1 MKKKIVIMSMLC
13 LALTATASGQS
24 NEIDSS
30 FVEPVTTSE
39 VMLQSLQ
46 PTYLSNVSEGSGW
59 DRNWFLEVKGGMS
72 AFLGSPVGCG
82 DLFDRLT
89 PALQVGIGKWFT
101 PAIGG
106 RVEFQGCQFK
116 NAEFATMK
124 YQFIHADFMYN
135 LTTFIRQNELGLS
148 RWDVIPFL
156 GVGMIHNSDWASG
169 SGSGKS
175 GTNHPFA
182 FAYGLEAR
190 YRISNRLHLLAELSG
205 LTTMKNFDAIGSSSR
220 FGDNMLTLSAGLS
233 VTIGKAGHKRV
244 VDAKPYM
251 SQNEW
256 LLDYANGLS
265 SRNRYLTKR
274 VHEDEQCMAEYRKI
288 LEIEGLLDIYKDR
301 LTDKGHRKTKSLFP
315 KNDYSGL
322 NSLRARLANR
332 GWDGNP
338 NTMPRAM
345 QKRNGEVD
353 TGELDEMD
361 NLLKSSADF
370 DNAYLTAMLEGQE
383 YIGAPIYFFFHLG
396 TDNLTEKN
404 QVMNIDEIARV
415 ANKHGLQVK
424 VIGAADS
431 ATGTESIN
439 ENLSRQRA
447 EYIHRLLLD
456 RGVDDSRINTIYAG
470 GINKYSPAEAN
481 RNTCEV
487 LSF

>member
-13 LALTATASGQS
+13 LALTASASGQS
-24 NEIDSS
+24 NEVDSS
-30 FVEPVTTSE
+30 YMEPVVTSD

-46 PTYLSNVSEGSGW
+46 PTYLRNVSEGSGW
-59 DRNWFLEVKGGMS
+59 DRNWFLEVKGGTS

-89 PALQVGIGKWFT
+89 PAVQVGIGKWFT
-101 PAIGG
+101 PAVGG
-106 RVEFQGCQFK
+106 RIEFQGCQFK

-135 LTTFIRQNELGLS
+135 LTAFIRQNELGLS

-156 GVGMIHNSDWASG
+156 GIGMAHNSDWSRG
-169 SGSGKS
+169 NGS

-190 YRISNRLHLLAELSG
+190 YRITNRLHLLAELSG
-205 LTTMKNFDAIGSSSR
+205 MTTMKNFDAIGSSSR

-233 VTIGKAGHKRV
+233 VTIGKVGHKRII
-244 VDAKPYM
+244 DAKPYM

-288 LEIEGLLDIYKDR
+288 LEIEGLLDLYKDR
-301 LTDKGHRKTKSLFP
+301 LTDKGHTKIKSLYP

-345 QKRNGEVD
+345 QKRNGMED
-353 TGELDEMD
+353 TDDIYSLDSLF
-361 NLLKSSADF
+361 NNSGVT
-370 DNAYLTAMLEGQE
+370 DNAYLSAMLNGQE

-396 TDNLTEKN
+396 TDVLTEKN
-404 QVMNIDEIARV
+404 QVMNLDEIARV

-439 ENLSRQRA
+439 DNLSRQRA
-447 EYIHRLLLD
+447 EYIRRLLLD
-456 RGVDDSRINTIYAG
+456 RGVDDSRVYTIYAG
-470 GINKYSPAEAN
+470 GIDKYSPAEAN
-481 RNTCEV
+481 RNTCVV

>member
-13 LALTATASGQS
+13 LALTAPVSGQS
-24 NEIDSS
+24 NEVDSS
-30 FVEPVTTSE
+30 YMEPVVTSD

-46 PTYLSNVSEGSGW
+46 PTYLRNVSEGSGW
-59 DRNWFLEVKGGMS
+59 VRNWFLEVKGGTS

-89 PALQVGIGKWFT
+89 PALQVGVGKWFT
-101 PAIGG
+101 PAVGG
-106 RVEFQGCQFK
+106 RIEFQGCQFK

-135 LTTFIRQNELGLS
+135 LTAFIRQNELGLS

-156 GVGMIHNSDWASG
+156 GIGMVHNSDWSSG
-169 SGSGKS
+169 NRS

-190 YRISNRLHLLAELSG
+190 YRITNRLHMLAELSG
-205 LTTMKNFDAIGSSSR
+205 MTTMKNFDAIGSSSR

-233 VTIGKAGHKRV
+233 VTIGKVGHKRII
-244 VDAKPYM
+244 DAKPYM

-288 LEIEGLLDIYKDR
+288 LEIEGLLDLYKDR
-301 LTDKGHRKTKSLFP
+301 LTDKGHTKIKSLYP

-345 QKRNGEVD
+345 QKRNGMED
-353 TGELDEMD
+353 TDDIYSLDSLF
-361 NLLKSSADF
+361 NNSGVT
-370 DNAYLTAMLEGQE
+370 DNAYLSAMLNGQE

-396 TDNLTEKN
+396 TDVLTEKN
-404 QVMNIDEIARV
+404 QVMNLDEIARV

-439 ENLSRQRA
+439 DNLSRQRA
-447 EYIHRLLLD
+447 EYIRRLLLD
-456 RGVDDSRINTIYAG
+456 RGVDDSRVYTIYAG
-470 GINKYSPAEAN
+470 GIDKYSPAEAN
-481 RNTCEV
+481 RNTCVV

>member
-13 LALTATASGQS
+13 LALTASASGQS
-24 NEIDSS
+24 NEVDSS
-30 FVEPVTTSE
+30 YMEPVVTSD

-46 PTYLSNVSEGSGW
+46 PTYLRNVSEGSGW
-59 DRNWFLEVKGGMS
+59 VRNWFLEVKGGTS

-89 PALQVGIGKWFT
+89 PALQVGVGKWFT
-101 PAIGG
+101 PAVGG
-106 RVEFQGCQFK
+106 RIEFQGCQFK
-116 NAEFATMK
+116 NAEFSTMK

-135 LTTFIRQNELGLS
+135 LTAFIRQNELGLS

-156 GVGMIHNSDWASG
+156 GIGMVHNSDWSSG
-169 SGSGKS
+169 NKS

-190 YRISNRLHLLAELSG
+190 YRITNRLHLLAELSG
-205 LTTMKNFDAIGSSSR
+205 MTTMKNFDAIGSSSR

-233 VTIGKAGHKRV
+233 VTIGKVGHKRII
-244 VDAKPYM
+244 DAKPYM

-288 LEIEGLLDIYKDR
+288 LEIEGLLDLYKDR
-301 LTDKGHRKTKSLFP
+301 LTDKGHTKIKSLYP

-345 QKRNGEVD
+345 QKRNGMED
-353 TGELDEMD
+353 TDDIYSLDSLF
-361 NLLKSSADF
+361 NNSGVT
-370 DNAYLTAMLEGQE
+370 DNAYLSAMLNGQE

-396 TDNLTEKN
+396 TDVLTEKN
-404 QVMNIDEIARV
+404 QVMNLDEIARV

-439 ENLSRQRA
+439 DNLSRQRA
-447 EYIHRLLLD
+447 EYIRRLLLD
-456 RGVDDSRINTIYAG
+456 RGVDDSRVYTIYAG
-470 GINKYSPAEAN
+470 GIDKYSPAEAN
-481 RNTCEV
+481 RNTCVV

>member
-13 LALTATASGQS
+13 LALTAPVSGQS
-24 NEIDSS
+24 NEVDSS
-30 FVEPVTTSE
+30 YMEPVVTSD

-46 PTYLSNVSEGSGW
+46 PTYLRNVSEGSGW
-59 DRNWFLEVKGGMS
+59 VRNWFLEVKGGTS

-89 PALQVGIGKWFT
+89 PALQVGVGKWFT
-101 PAIGG
+101 PAVGG
-106 RVEFQGCQFK
+106 RIEFQGCQFK
-116 NAEFATMK
+116 NAEFSTMK

-135 LTTFIRQNELGLS
+135 LTAFIRQNELGLS

-156 GVGMIHNSDWASG
+156 GIGMVHNSDWSSG
-169 SGSGKS
+169 NRS

-190 YRISNRLHLLAELSG
+190 YRITNRLHMLAELSG
-205 LTTMKNFDAIGSSSR
+205 MTTMKNFDAIGSSSR

-233 VTIGKAGHKRV
+233 VTIGKVGHKRII
-244 VDAKPYM
+244 DAKPYM

-288 LEIEGLLDIYKDR
+288 LEIEGLLDLYKDR
-301 LTDKGHRKTKSLFP
+301 LTDKGHTKIKSLYP

-345 QKRNGEVD
+345 QKRNGMED
-353 TGELDEMD
+353 TDDIYSLDSLF
-361 NLLKSSADF
+361 NNSGVT
-370 DNAYLTAMLEGQE
+370 DNAYLSAMLNGQE

-396 TDNLTEKN
+396 TDVLTEKN
-404 QVMNIDEIARV
+404 QVMNLDEIARV

-439 ENLSRQRA
+439 DNLSRQRA
-447 EYIHRLLLD
+447 EYIRRLLLD
-456 RGVDDSRINTIYAG
+456 RGVDDSRVYTIYAG
-470 GINKYSPAEAN
+470 GIDKYSPAEAN
-481 RNTCEV
+481 RNTCVV

>member
-1 MKKKIVIMSMLC
+1 MKKKIVIMSILC

-24 NEIDSS
+24 NEVDSS
-30 FVEPVTTSE
+30 YMEPVITSD

-46 PTYLSNVSEGSGW
+46 PTYLRNVTEGSGW
-59 DRNWFLEVKGGMS
+59 DRNWFLEVKGGTS

-101 PAIGG
+101 PAVGG

-135 LTTFIRQNELGLS
+135 LTAFIRQNELGLS

-156 GVGMIHNSDWASG
+156 GVGMVHNSDWSSG
-169 SGSGKS
+169 NVS

-190 YRISNRLHLLAELSG
+190 YRLSNRLHLLAELSG
-205 LTTMKNFDAIGSSSR
+205 MTTMKNFDAIGSSSR

-233 VTIGKAGHKRV
+233 VTIGKVGHKRII
-244 VDAKPYM
+244 DAKPYM

-288 LEIEGLLDIYKDR
+288 LEIEGLLDLYKDR
-301 LTDKGHRKTKSLFP
+301 LTDKGHTKIKSLYP

-345 QKRNGEVD
+345 QKRNGVED
-353 TGELDEMD
+353 TEDIYSLDSLF
-361 NLLKSSADF
+361 NNSGVT
-370 DNAYLTAMLEGQE
+370 DNAYLSAMLNGQE

-396 TDNLTEKN
+396 TDVLTEKN
-404 QVMNIDEIARV
+404 QVMNLDEIARV

-439 ENLSRQRA
+439 DNLSRQRA
-447 EYIHRLLLD
+447 EYIRRLLLD
-456 RGVDDSRINTIYAG
+456 RGVDDSRVYTIYAG
-470 GINKYSPAEAN
+470 GIDKYSPAEAN
-481 RNTCEV
+481 RNTCVV

>member
-13 LALTATASGQS
+13 LALTASASGQS
-24 NEIDSS
+24 NEVDSS
-30 FVEPVTTSE
+30 YMEPVVTSD

-46 PTYLSNVSEGSGW
+46 PTYLRNVSEGSGW
-59 DRNWFLEVKGGMS
+59 DRNWFLEVKGGTS

-89 PALQVGIGKWFT
+89 PALQVGVGKWFT
-101 PAIGG
+101 PAVGG
-106 RVEFQGCQFK
+106 RIEFQGCQFK

-135 LTTFIRQNELGLS
+135 LTAFISQNELGLS

-156 GVGMIHNSDWASG
+156 GIGMVHNSDWSSG
-169 SGSGKS
+169 NRS

-190 YRISNRLHLLAELSG
+190 YRITNRLHLLAELSG
-205 LTTMKNFDAIGSSSR
+205 MTTMKNFDAIGSSSR

-233 VTIGKAGHKRV
+233 VTIGKVGHKRII
-244 VDAKPYM
+244 DAKPYM

-288 LEIEGLLDIYKDR
+288 LEIEGLLDLYKDR
-301 LTDKGHRKTKSLFP
+301 LTDKGHTKIKSLYP

-345 QKRNGEVD
+345 QKRNGVED
-353 TGELDEMD
+353 TEDIYSLDSLF
-361 NLLKSSADF
+361 NNSGF
-370 DNAYLTAMLEGQE
+370 TDNAYLSAMLNGQE

-396 TDNLTEKN
+396 TDVLTEKN
-404 QVMNIDEIARV
+404 QVMNLDEIARV

-439 ENLSRQRA
+439 DNLSLQRA
-447 EYIHRLLLD
+447 EYIRRLLLD
-456 RGVDDSRINTIYAG
+456 RGVDDNRVYTIYAG
-470 GINKYSPAEAN
+470 GIDKYSPAEAN
-481 RNTCEV
+481 RNTCVV

>member
-13 LALTATASGQS
+13 LALTASASGQS
-24 NEIDSS
+24 NEVDSS
-30 FVEPVTTSE
+30 YMEPVITSD

-46 PTYLSNVSEGSGW
+46 PTYLRNVSEGSGW
-59 DRNWFLEVKGGMS
+59 DRNWFLEVKGGTS

-89 PALQVGIGKWFT
+89 PAVQVGIGKWFT
-101 PAIGG
+101 PAVGG
-106 RVEFQGCQFK
+106 RIEFQGCQFK

-135 LTTFIRQNELGLS
+135 LTAFISQNELGLS

-156 GVGMIHNSDWASG
+156 GIGMVHNSDWSSG
-169 SGSGKS
+169 NGS
-175 GTNHPFA
+175 GTNNPFA

-190 YRISNRLHLLAELSG
+190 YRITNRLHLLAELSG
-205 LTTMKNFDAIGSSSR
+205 MTTMKNFDAIGSSSR

-233 VTIGKAGHKRV
+233 VTIGKVGHKRII
-244 VDAKPYM
+244 DAKPYM

-274 VHEDEQCMAEYRKI
+274 VHEDELCMAEYRKI
-288 LEIEGLLDIYKDR
+288 LEIEGLLDLYKDR
-301 LTDKGHRKTKSLFP
+301 LTDKGHTKIKSLYP

-345 QKRNGEVD
+345 QKRNGVED
-353 TGELDEMD
+353 TEDIYSLDSLF
-361 NLLKSSADF
+361 NNSGVT
-370 DNAYLTAMLEGQE
+370 DNAYLSAMLNGQE

-396 TDNLTEKN
+396 TDVLTEKN
-404 QVMNIDEIARV
+404 QVMNLDEIARV

-439 ENLSRQRA
+439 DNLSRQRA
-447 EYIHRLLLD
+447 EYIRRLLLD
-456 RGVDDSRINTIYAG
+456 RGVDDSRVYTIYAG
-470 GINKYSPAEAN
+470 GIDKYSPAEAN
-481 RNTCEV
+481 RNTCVV

>member
-1 MKKKIVIMSMLC
+1 MSMLC
-13 LALTATASGQS
+13 LALTASASGQS
-24 NEIDSS
+24 NEVDSS
-30 FVEPVTTSE
+30 YMEPVVTSD

-46 PTYLSNVSEGSGW
+46 PTYLRNVSEGSGW
-59 DRNWFLEVKGGMS
+59 DRDWFLEVKGGTS

-89 PALQVGIGKWFT
+89 PALQVGVGKWFT
-101 PAIGG
+101 PAVGG
-106 RVEFQGCQFK
+106 RIEFQGCQFK

-135 LTTFIRQNELGLS
+135 LTAFIRQNELGLS

-156 GVGMIHNSDWASG
+156 GIGMVHNSDWSSG
-169 SGSGKS
+169 NRS

-190 YRISNRLHLLAELSG
+190 YRITNRLHLLAELSG
-205 LTTMKNFDAIGSSSR
+205 MTTMKNFDAIGSSSR

-233 VTIGKAGHKRV
+233 VTIGKVGHKRII
-244 VDAKPYM
+244 DAKPYM

-274 VHEDEQCMAEYRKI
+274 VHEDELCMAEYRKI
-288 LEIEGLLDIYKDR
+288 LEIEGLLDLYKDR
-301 LTDKGHRKTKSLFP
+301 LTDKGHTKIKSLYP

-345 QKRNGEVD
+345 QKRNGMED
-353 TGELDEMD
+353 TEDIYSLDSLF
-361 NLLKSSADF
+361 NNSGVT
-370 DNAYLTAMLEGQE
+370 DNAYLSAMLNGQE

-396 TDNLTEKN
+396 TDVLTEKN
-404 QVMNIDEIARV
+404 QVMNLDEIARV

-439 ENLSRQRA
+439 DNLSRQRA
-447 EYIHRLLLD
+447 EYIRRLLLD
-456 RGVDDSRINTIYAG
+456 RGVDDSQVYTIYAG
-470 GINKYSPAEAN
+470 GIDKYSPAEAN
-481 RNTCEV
+481 RNTCVV

>member
-13 LALTATASGQS
+13 LALTASASGQS
-24 NEIDSS
+24 NEVDSS
-30 FVEPVTTSE
+30 YMEPVITSD

-46 PTYLSNVSEGSGW
+46 PTYLRNVSEGSGW
-59 DRNWFLEVKGGMS
+59 DRNWFLEVKGGTS

-89 PALQVGIGKWFT
+89 PALQVGVGKWFT
-101 PAIGG
+101 PAVGG
-106 RVEFQGCQFK
+106 RIEFQGCQFK

-135 LTTFIRQNELGLS
+135 LTAFIRQNELGLS

-156 GVGMIHNSDWASG
+156 GIGMVHNSDWSSG
-169 SGSGKS
+169 NRS

-190 YRISNRLHLLAELSG
+190 YRITNRLHLLAELSG
-205 LTTMKNFDAIGSSSR
+205 MTTMKNFDAIGSSSR

-233 VTIGKAGHKRV
+233 VTIGKVGHKRII
-244 VDAKPYM
+244 DAKPYM

-265 SRNRYLTKR
+265 SRNKYLTKL
-274 VHEDEQCMAEYRKI
+274 VHEDELCMAEYRKI
-288 LEIEGLLDIYKDR
+288 LEIEGLLDLYKDR
-301 LTDKGHRKTKSLFP
+301 LTDKGHTKIKSLYP

-345 QKRNGEVD
+345 QKRNGMED
-353 TGELDEMD
+353 TEDIYSLDSLF
-361 NLLKSSADF
+361 NNSGVT
-370 DNAYLTAMLEGQE
+370 DNAYLSAMLNGQE

-396 TDNLTEKN
+396 TDVLTEKN
-404 QVMNIDEIARV
+404 QVMNLDEIARV

-439 ENLSRQRA
+439 DNLSRQRA
-447 EYIHRLLLD
+447 EYIRRLLLD
-456 RGVDDSRINTIYAG
+456 RGVDDSRVYTIYAG
-470 GINKYSPAEAN
+470 GIDKYSPAEAN
-481 RNTCEV
+481 RNTCVV

>member
-13 LALTATASGQS
+13 LALTAPASGQS
-24 NEIDSS
+24 NEVDSS
-30 FVEPVTTSE
+30 YMEPVVTSD

-46 PTYLSNVSEGSGW
+46 PTYLRNVSEGSGW
-59 DRNWFLEVKGGMS
+59 DRNWFLEVKGGTS

-89 PALQVGIGKWFT
+89 PALQVGVGKWFT
-101 PAIGG
+101 PAVGG
-106 RVEFQGCQFK
+106 RIEFQGCQFK
-116 NAEFATMK
+116 NAEFSTMK

-135 LTTFIRQNELGLS
+135 LTAFIRQNELGLS

-156 GVGMIHNSDWASG
+156 GIGMVHNSDWSSG
-169 SGSGKS
+169 NRS

-190 YRISNRLHLLAELSG
+190 YRITNRLHMLAELSG
-205 LTTMKNFDAIGSSSR
+205 MTTMKNFDAIGSSSR

-233 VTIGKAGHKRV
+233 VTIGKVGHKRII
-244 VDAKPYM
+244 DAKPYM

-288 LEIEGLLDIYKDR
+288 LEIEGLLDLYKDR
-301 LTDKGHRKTKSLFP
+301 LTDKGHTKIKSLYP

-345 QKRNGEVD
+345 QKRNGMED
-353 TGELDEMD
+353 TDDIYSLDSLF
-361 NLLKSSADF
+361 NNSGVT
-370 DNAYLTAMLEGQE
+370 DNAYLSAMLNGQE

-396 TDNLTEKN
+396 TDVLTEKN
-404 QVMNIDEIARV
+404 QVINLDEIARV

-439 ENLSRQRA
+439 DNLSRQRA
-447 EYIHRLLLD
+447 EYIRHLLLD
-456 RGVDDSRINTIYAG
+456 RGVDDSRVYTIYAG
-470 GINKYSPAEAN
+470 GIDKYSPAEAN
-481 RNTCEV
+481 RNTCVV

>member
-1 MKKKIVIMSMLC
+1 MSMLC
-13 LALTATASGQS
+13 LALTASASGQS
-24 NEIDSS
+24 NEVDSS
-30 FVEPVTTSE
+30 YMEPVVTSD

-46 PTYLSNVSEGSGW
+46 PTYLRNVSEGSGW
-59 DRNWFLEVKGGMS
+59 DRNWFLEVKGGTS

-89 PALQVGIGKWFT
+89 PALQVGVGKWFT
-101 PAIGG
+101 PAVGG
-106 RVEFQGCQFK
+106 RIEFQGCQFK

-135 LTTFIRQNELGLS
+135 LTAFIRQNELGLS

-156 GVGMIHNSDWASG
+156 GIGMVHNSDWSSG
-169 SGSGKS
+169 NRS

-190 YRISNRLHLLAELSG
+190 YRITNRLHLLAELSG
-205 LTTMKNFDAIGSSSR
+205 MTTMKNFDAIGSSSR

-233 VTIGKAGHKRV
+233 VTIGKVGHKRII
-244 VDAKPYM
+244 DAKPYM

-274 VHEDEQCMAEYRKI
+274 VHEDELCMAEYRKI
-288 LEIEGLLDIYKDR
+288 LEIEGLLDLYKDR
-301 LTDKGHRKTKSLFP
+301 LTDKGHTKIKSLYP

-345 QKRNGEVD
+345 QKRNGVED
-353 TGELDEMD
+353 TEDIYSLDSLF
-361 NLLKSSADF
+361 NNSGVT
-370 DNAYLTAMLEGQE
+370 DNAYLSAMLNGQE

-396 TDNLTEKN
+396 TDVLTEKN
-404 QVMNIDEIARV
+404 QVMNLDEIARV

-439 ENLSRQRA
+439 DNLSRQRA
-447 EYIHRLLLD
+447 EYIRRLLLD
-456 RGVDDSRINTIYAG
+456 RGVDDSRIYTIYAG
-470 GINKYSPAEAN
+470 GIDKYSPAEAN
-481 RNTCEV
+481 RNTCVV

>member
-1 MKKKIVIMSMLC
+1 MKKMIVIMSMLC
-13 LALTATASGQS
+13 LALTASASGQS
-24 NEIDSS
+24 NEVDSS
-30 FVEPVTTSE
+30 YMEPVITSD

-46 PTYLSNVSEGSGW
+46 PTYLRNVSEGSGW
-59 DRNWFLEVKGGMS
+59 DRNWFLEVKGGTS

-89 PALQVGIGKWFT
+89 PAVQVGIGKWFT
-101 PAIGG
+101 PAVGG
-106 RVEFQGCQFK
+106 RIEFQGCQFK

-135 LTTFIRQNELGLS
+135 LTAFISQNELGLS

-156 GVGMIHNSDWASG
+156 GIGMAHNSDWSRG
-169 SGSGKS
+169 NGS

-190 YRISNRLHLLAELSG
+190 YRITNRLHLLAELSG
-205 LTTMKNFDAIGSSSR
+205 MTTMKNFDAIGSSSR

-233 VTIGKAGHKRV
+233 VTIGKVGHKRII
-244 VDAKPYM
+244 DAKPYM

-288 LEIEGLLDIYKDR
+288 LEIEGLLDLYKDR
-301 LTDKGHRKTKSLFP
+301 LTDKGHTKIKSLYP

-345 QKRNGEVD
+345 QKRNGMED
-353 TGELDEMD
+353 TDDIYSLDSLF
-361 NLLKSSADF
+361 NNSGVT
-370 DNAYLTAMLEGQE
+370 DNAYLSAMLNGQE

-396 TDNLTEKN
+396 TDVLTEKN
-404 QVMNIDEIARV
+404 QVMNLDEIARV

-439 ENLSRQRA
+439 DNLSRQRA
-447 EYIHRLLLD
+447 EYIRRLLLD
-456 RGVDDSRINTIYAG
+456 RGVDDSRVYTIYAG
-470 GINKYSPAEAN
+470 GIDKYSPAEAN
-481 RNTCEV
+481 RNTCVV

>member
-13 LALTATASGQS
+13 LALTAPVSGQS
-24 NEIDSS
+24 NEVDSS
-30 FVEPVTTSE
+30 YMEPVVTSD

-46 PTYLSNVSEGSGW
+46 PTYLRNVSEGSGW
-59 DRNWFLEVKGGMS
+59 VRNWFLEVKGGTS

-89 PALQVGIGKWFT
+89 PALQVGVGKWFT
-101 PAIGG
+101 PAVGG
-106 RVEFQGCQFK
+106 RIEFQGCQFK
-116 NAEFATMK
+116 NAEFSTMK

-135 LTTFIRQNELGLS
+135 LTAFIRQNELGLS

-156 GVGMIHNSDWASG
+156 GIGMVHNSDWSSG
-169 SGSGKS
+169 NRS

-190 YRISNRLHLLAELSG
+190 YRITNRLHMLAELSG
-205 LTTMKNFDAIGSSSR
+205 MTTMKNFDAIGSSSR

-233 VTIGKAGHKRV
+233 VTIGKVGHKRII
-244 VDAKPYM
+244 DAKPYM

-288 LEIEGLLDIYKDR
+288 LEIEGLLDLYKDR
-301 LTDKGHRKTKSLFP
+301 LTDKGHTKIKSLYP

-345 QKRNGEVD
+345 QKRNGMED
-353 TGELDEMD
+353 TEDIYSLDSLF
-361 NLLKSSADF
+361 NNSGVT
-370 DNAYLTAMLEGQE
+370 DNAYLSAMLNGQE

-396 TDNLTEKN
+396 TDVLTEKN
-404 QVMNIDEIARV
+404 QVMNLDEIARV

-439 ENLSRQRA
+439 DNLSRQRA
-447 EYIHRLLLD
+447 EYIRRLLLD
-456 RGVDDSRINTIYAG
+456 RGVDDSRVYTIYAG
-470 GINKYSPAEAN
+470 GIDKYSPAEAN
-481 RNTCEV
+481 RNTCVV

>member
-1 MKKKIVIMSMLC
+1 MSMLC
-13 LALTATASGQS
+13 LALTAPVSGQS
-24 NEIDSS
+24 NEVDSS
-30 FVEPVTTSE
+30 YMEPVVTSD

-46 PTYLSNVSEGSGW
+46 PTYLRNVSEGSGW
-59 DRNWFLEVKGGMS
+59 DRNWFLEVKGGTS

-89 PALQVGIGKWFT
+89 PALQVGVGKWFT
-101 PAIGG
+101 PAVGG
-106 RVEFQGCQFK
+106 RIEFQGCQFK
-116 NAEFATMK
+116 NAEFSTMK

-135 LTTFIRQNELGLS
+135 LTAFIRQNELGLS

-156 GVGMIHNSDWASG
+156 GIGMVHNSDWSSG
-169 SGSGKS
+169 NRS

-190 YRISNRLHLLAELSG
+190 YRITNRLHMLAELSG
-205 LTTMKNFDAIGSSSR
+205 MTTMKNFDAIGSSSR

-233 VTIGKAGHKRV
+233 VTIGKVGHKRII
-244 VDAKPYM
+244 DAKPYM

-265 SRNRYLTKR
+265 SRNRDLTKR

-288 LEIEGLLDIYKDR
+288 LEIEGLLDLYKDR
-301 LTDKGHRKTKSLFP
+301 LTDKGHTKIKSLYP

-345 QKRNGEVD
+345 QKRNGMED
-353 TGELDEMD
+353 TDDIYSLDSLF
-361 NLLKSSADF
+361 NNSGVT
-370 DNAYLTAMLEGQE
+370 DNAYLSAMLNGQE

-396 TDNLTEKN
+396 TDVLTEKN
-404 QVMNIDEIARV
+404 QVMNLDEIARV

-439 ENLSRQRA
+439 DNLSRQRA
-447 EYIHRLLLD
+447 EYIRRLLLD
-456 RGVDDSRINTIYAG
+456 RGVDDSRVYTIYAG
-470 GINKYSPAEAN
+470 GIDKYSPAEAN
-481 RNTCEV
+481 RNTCVV

>member
-1 MKKKIVIMSMLC
+1 MSMLC
-13 LALTATASGQS
+13 LALTAPVSGQS
-24 NEIDSS
+24 NEVDSS
-30 FVEPVTTSE
+30 YMEPVVTSD

-46 PTYLSNVSEGSGW
+46 PTYLRNVSEGSGW
-59 DRNWFLEVKGGMS
+59 DRNWFLEVKGGTS

-89 PALQVGIGKWFT
+89 PALQVGVGKWFT
-101 PAIGG
+101 PAVGG
-106 RVEFQGCQFK
+106 RIEFQGCQFK

-135 LTTFIRQNELGLS
+135 LTAFIRQNELGLS

-156 GVGMIHNSDWASG
+156 GIGMVHNSDWSSG
-169 SGSGKS
+169 NRS

-190 YRISNRLHLLAELSG
+190 YRITNRLHMLAELSG
-205 LTTMKNFDAIGSSSR
+205 MTTMKNFDAIGSSSR

-233 VTIGKAGHKRV
+233 VTIGKVGHKRII
-244 VDAKPYM
+244 DAKPYM

-288 LEIEGLLDIYKDR
+288 LEIEGLLDLYKDR
-301 LTDKGHRKTKSLFP
+301 LTDKGHTKIKSLYP

-345 QKRNGEVD
+345 QKRNGMED
-353 TGELDEMD
+353 TDDIYSLDSLF
-361 NLLKSSADF
+361 NNSGVT
-370 DNAYLTAMLEGQE
+370 DNAYLSAMLNGQE

-396 TDNLTEKN
+396 TDVLTEKN
-404 QVMNIDEIARV
+404 QVMNLDEIARV

-439 ENLSRQRA
+439 DNLSRQRA
-447 EYIHRLLLD
+447 EYIRRLLLD
-456 RGVDDSRINTIYAG
+456 RGVDDSRVYTIYAG
-470 GINKYSPAEAN
+470 GIDKYSPAEAN
-481 RNTCEV
+481 RNTCVV

>member
-13 LALTATASGQS
+13 LALTAPVSGQS
-24 NEIDSS
+24 NEVDSS
-30 FVEPVTTSE
+30 YMEPVVTSD

-46 PTYLSNVSEGSGW
+46 PTYLRNVSEGSGW
-59 DRNWFLEVKGGMS
+59 DRNWFLEVKGGTS

-89 PALQVGIGKWFT
+89 PALQVGVGKWFT
-101 PAIGG
+101 PAVGG
-106 RVEFQGCQFK
+106 RIEFQGCQFK

-135 LTTFIRQNELGLS
+135 LTAFIRQNELGLS

-156 GVGMIHNSDWASG
+156 GIGMVHNSDWSSG
-169 SGSGKS
+169 NRS

-190 YRISNRLHLLAELSG
+190 YRITNRLHLLAELSG
-205 LTTMKNFDAIGSSSR
+205 MTTMKNFDAIGSSSR

-233 VTIGKAGHKRV
+233 VTIGKVGHKRII
-244 VDAKPYM
+244 DAKPYM

-288 LEIEGLLDIYKDR
+288 LEIEGLLDLYKDR
-301 LTDKGHRKTKSLFP
+301 LTDKGHTKIKSLYP

-345 QKRNGEVD
+345 QKRNGMED
-353 TGELDEMD
+353 TDDIYSLDSLF
-361 NLLKSSADF
+361 NNSGVT
-370 DNAYLTAMLEGQE
+370 DNAYLSAMLNGQE

-396 TDNLTEKN
+396 TDVLTEKN
-404 QVMNIDEIARV
+404 QVMNLDEIARV

-439 ENLSRQRA
+439 DNLSRQRA
-447 EYIHRLLLD
+447 EYIRRLLLD
-456 RGVDDSRINTIYAG
+456 RGVDDSRIYTIYAG
-470 GINKYSPAEAN
+470 GIDKYSPAEAN
-481 RNTCEV
+481 RNTCVV

>member
-13 LALTATASGQS
+13 LALTASASGQS
-24 NEIDSS
+24 NEVDSS
-30 FVEPVTTSE
+30 YMEPVITSD

-46 PTYLSNVSEGSGW
+46 PTYLRNVSEGSGW
-59 DRNWFLEVKGGMS
+59 DRNWFLEVKGGTS

-101 PAIGG
+101 PAVGG
-106 RVEFQGCQFK
+106 RIEFQGCQFK

-135 LTTFIRQNELGLS
+135 LTAFIRQNELGLS

-156 GVGMIHNSDWASG
+156 GIGMVHNSDWSSG
-169 SGSGKS
+169 NRS

-190 YRISNRLHLLAELSG
+190 YRITNRLHLLAELSG
-205 LTTMKNFDAIGSSSR
+205 MTTMKNFDAIGSSSR

-233 VTIGKAGHKRV
+233 VTIGKVGHKRII
-244 VDAKPYM
+244 DAKPYM

-288 LEIEGLLDIYKDR
+288 LEIEGLLDLYKDR
-301 LTDKGHRKTKSLFP
+301 LTDKGHTKIKSLYP

-345 QKRNGEVD
+345 QKRNGMED
-353 TGELDEMD
+353 TDDIYSLDSLF
-361 NLLKSSADF
+361 NNSGVT
-370 DNAYLTAMLEGQE
+370 DNAYLSAMLNGQE

-396 TDNLTEKN
+396 TDVLTEKN
-404 QVMNIDEIARV
+404 QVMNLDEIARV

-439 ENLSRQRA
+439 DNLSRQRA
-447 EYIHRLLLD
+447 EYIRRLLLD
-456 RGVDDSRINTIYAG
+456 RGVDDSRVYTIYAG
-470 GINKYSPAEAN
+470 GIDKYSPAEAN
-481 RNTCEV
+481 RNTCVV

>member
-13 LALTATASGQS
+13 LALTAPVSGQS
-24 NEIDSS
+24 NEVDSS
-30 FVEPVTTSE
+30 YMEPVVTSD

-46 PTYLSNVSEGSGW
+46 PTYLRNVSEGSGW
-59 DRNWFLEVKGGMS
+59 DRNWFLEVKGGTS

-89 PALQVGIGKWFT
+89 PALQVGVGKWFT
-101 PAIGG
+101 PAVGG
-106 RVEFQGCQFK
+106 RIEFQGCQFK

-135 LTTFIRQNELGLS
+135 LTAFIRQNELGLS

-156 GVGMIHNSDWASG
+156 GIGMVHNSDWSSG
-169 SGSGKS
+169 NRS

-190 YRISNRLHLLAELSG
+190 YRITNRLHLLAELSG
-205 LTTMKNFDAIGSSSR
+205 MTTMKNFDAIGSSSR

-233 VTIGKAGHKRV
+233 VTIGKVGHKRII
-244 VDAKPYM
+244 DAKPYM

-288 LEIEGLLDIYKDR
+288 LEIEGLLDLYKDR
-301 LTDKGHRKTKSLFP
+301 LTDKGHTKIKSLYP

-332 GWDGNP
+332 GWDGNS

-345 QKRNGEVD
+345 QKRNGMED
-353 TGELDEMD
+353 TDDIYSLDSLF
-361 NLLKSSADF
+361 NNSGVT
-370 DNAYLTAMLEGQE
+370 DNAYLSAMLNGQE

-396 TDNLTEKN
+396 TDVLTEKN
-404 QVMNIDEIARV
+404 QVMNLDEIARV

-439 ENLSRQRA
+439 DNLSRQRA
-447 EYIHRLLLD
+447 EYIRRLLLD
-456 RGVDDSRINTIYAG
+456 RGVDDSRVYTIYAG
-470 GINKYSPAEAN
+470 GIDKYSPAEAN
-481 RNTCEV
+481 RNTCVV

>member
-13 LALTATASGQS
+13 LVLTAPASGQS
-24 NEIDSS
+24 NEVDSS
-30 FVEPVTTSE
+30 YMEPVVTSD

-46 PTYLSNVSEGSGW
+46 PTYLRNVSEGSGW
-59 DRNWFLEVKGGMS
+59 DRNWFLEVKGGTS

-89 PALQVGIGKWFT
+89 PALQVGVGKWFT
-101 PAIGG
+101 PAVGG
-106 RVEFQGCQFK
+106 RIEFQGCQFK

-135 LTTFIRQNELGLS
+135 LTAFIRQNELGLS

-156 GVGMIHNSDWASG
+156 GIGMVHNSDWSSG
-169 SGSGKS
+169 NRS

-190 YRISNRLHLLAELSG
+190 YRITNRLHLLAELSG
-205 LTTMKNFDAIGSSSR
+205 MTTMKNFDAIGSSSR

-233 VTIGKAGHKRV
+233 VTIGKVGHKRII
-244 VDAKPYM
+244 DAKPYM

-274 VHEDEQCMAEYRKI
+274 VHEDELCMAEYRKI
-288 LEIEGLLDIYKDR
+288 LEIEGLLDLYKDR
-301 LTDKGHRKTKSLFP
+301 LTDKGHTKIKSLYP

-345 QKRNGEVD
+345 QKRNGMED
-353 TGELDEMD
+353 TEDIYSLDSLF
-361 NLLKSSADF
+361 NNSGVT
-370 DNAYLTAMLEGQE
+370 DNAYLSAMLNGQE

-396 TDNLTEKN
+396 TDVLTEKN
-404 QVMNIDEIARV
+404 QVMNLDEIARV

-439 ENLSRQRA
+439 DNLSRQRA
-447 EYIHRLLLD
+447 EYIRRLLLD
-456 RGVDDSRINTIYAG
+456 RGVDDSQVYTIYAG
-470 GINKYSPAEAN
+470 GIDKYSPAEAN
-481 RNTCEV
+481 RNTCVV

>member
-13 LALTATASGQS
+13 LALTAPASGQS
-24 NEIDSS
+24 NEVDSS
-30 FVEPVTTSE
+30 YMEPVVTSD

-46 PTYLSNVSEGSGW
+46 PTYLRNVSEGSGW
-59 DRNWFLEVKGGMS
+59 DRNWFLEVKGGTS

-89 PALQVGIGKWFT
+89 PALQVGVGKWFT
-101 PAIGG
+101 PAVGG
-106 RVEFQGCQFK
+106 RIEFQGCQFK

-135 LTTFIRQNELGLS
+135 LTAFISQNELGLS

-156 GVGMIHNSDWASG
+156 GIGMVHNSDWSSG
-169 SGSGKS
+169 NKS

-190 YRISNRLHLLAELSG
+190 YRITNRLHLLAELSG
-205 LTTMKNFDAIGSSSR
+205 MTTMKNFDAIGSSSR

-233 VTIGKAGHKRV
+233 VTIGKVGHKRII
-244 VDAKPYM
+244 DAKPYM

-274 VHEDEQCMAEYRKI
+274 VHEDELCMAEYRKI
-288 LEIEGLLDIYKDR
+288 LEIEGLLDLYKDR
-301 LTDKGHRKTKSLFP
+301 LTDKGHTKIKSLYP

-345 QKRNGEVD
+345 QKRNGMED
-353 TGELDEMD
+353 TEDIYSLDSLF
-361 NLLKSSADF
+361 NNSGVT
-370 DNAYLTAMLEGQE
+370 DNAYLSAMLNGQE

-396 TDNLTEKN
+396 TDVLTEKN
-404 QVMNIDEIARV
+404 QVMNLDEIARV

-439 ENLSRQRA
+439 DNLSRQRA
-447 EYIHRLLLD
+447 EYIRRLLLD
-456 RGVDDSRINTIYAG
+456 RGVDDSRVYTIYAG
-470 GINKYSPAEAN
+470 GIDKYSPAEAN
-481 RNTCEV
+481 RNTCVV

>member
-13 LALTATASGQS
+13 LALTASASGQS
-24 NEIDSS
+24 NEVDSS
-30 FVEPVTTSE
+30 YMEPVVTSD

-46 PTYLSNVSEGSGW
+46 PTYLRNVSEGSGW
-59 DRNWFLEVKGGMS
+59 VRNWFLEVKGGTS

-89 PALQVGIGKWFT
+89 PALQVGVGKWFT
-101 PAIGG
+101 PAVGG
-106 RVEFQGCQFK
+106 RIEFQGCQFK
-116 NAEFATMK
+116 NAEFSTMK

-135 LTTFIRQNELGLS
+135 LTAFIRQNELGLS

-156 GVGMIHNSDWASG
+156 GIGMVHNSDWSSG
-169 SGSGKS
+169 NKS

-190 YRISNRLHLLAELSG
+190 YRITNRLHLLAELSG
-205 LTTMKNFDAIGSSSR
+205 MTTMKNFDAIGSSSR

-233 VTIGKAGHKRV
+233 VTIGKVGHKRII
-244 VDAKPYM
+244 DAKPYM

-288 LEIEGLLDIYKDR
+288 LEIEGLLDLYKDR
-301 LTDKGHRKTKSLFP
+301 LTDKGHTKIKSLYP

-345 QKRNGEVD
+345 QKRNGMED
-353 TGELDEMD
+353 TEDIYSLDSLF
-361 NLLKSSADF
+361 NNSGVT
-370 DNAYLTAMLEGQE
+370 DNAYLSAMLNGQE

-396 TDNLTEKN
+396 TDVLTEKN
-404 QVMNIDEIARV
+404 QVMNLDEIARV

-439 ENLSRQRA
+439 DNLSRQRA
-447 EYIHRLLLD
+447 EYIRRLLLD
-456 RGVDDSRINTIYAG
+456 RGVDDSRVYTIYAG
-470 GINKYSPAEAN
+470 GIDKYSPAEAN
-481 RNTCEV
+481 RNTCVV

>member
-13 LALTATASGQS
+13 LALTASASGQS
-24 NEIDSS
+24 NEVDSS
-30 FVEPVTTSE
+30 YMEPVITSD

-46 PTYLSNVSEGSGW
+46 PTYLRNVSEGSGW
-59 DRNWFLEVKGGMS
+59 DRNWFLEVKGGTS

-89 PALQVGIGKWFT
+89 PAVQVGIGKWFT
-101 PAIGG
+101 PAVGG
-106 RVEFQGCQFK
+106 RIEFQGCQFK

-135 LTTFIRQNELGLS
+135 LTAFISQNELGLS

-156 GVGMIHNSDWASG
+156 GIGMVHNSDWSSG
-169 SGSGKS
+169 NRS

-190 YRISNRLHLLAELSG
+190 YRITNRLHLLAELSG
-205 LTTMKNFDAIGSSSR
+205 MTTMKNFDAIGSSSR

-233 VTIGKAGHKRV
+233 VTIGKVGHKRII
-244 VDAKPYM
+244 DAKPYM

-288 LEIEGLLDIYKDR
+288 LEIEGLLDLYKDR
-301 LTDKGHRKTKSLFP
+301 LTDKGHTKIKSLYP

-345 QKRNGEVD
+345 QKRNGMED
-353 TGELDEMD
+353 TDDIYSLDSLF
-361 NLLKSSADF
+361 NNSGVT
-370 DNAYLTAMLEGQE
+370 DNAYLSAMLNGQE

-396 TDNLTEKN
+396 TDVLTEKN
-404 QVMNIDEIARV
+404 QVMNLDEIARV

-431 ATGTESIN
+431 ATGTEYIN
-439 ENLSRQRA
+439 DNLSRQRA
-447 EYIHRLLLD
+447 EYIRRLLLD
-456 RGVDDSRINTIYAG
+456 RGVDDSRVYTIYAG
-470 GINKYSPAEAN
+470 GIDKYSPAEAN
-481 RNTCEV
+481 RNTCVV

>member
-13 LALTATASGQS
+13 LALTAPVSGQS
-24 NEIDSS
+24 NEVDSS
-30 FVEPVTTSE
+30 YMEPVVTSD

-46 PTYLSNVSEGSGW
+46 PTYLRNVSEGSGW
-59 DRNWFLEVKGGMS
+59 VRNWFLEVKGGTS

-89 PALQVGIGKWFT
+89 PALQVGVGKWFT
-101 PAIGG
+101 PAVGG
-106 RVEFQGCQFK
+106 RIEFQGCQFK
-116 NAEFATMK
+116 NAEFSTMK

-135 LTTFIRQNELGLS
+135 LTAFISQNELGLS

-156 GVGMIHNSDWASG
+156 GIGMVHNSDWSSG
-169 SGSGKS
+169 NRS

-190 YRISNRLHLLAELSG
+190 YRITNRLHLLAELSG
-205 LTTMKNFDAIGSSSR
+205 MTTMKNFDAIGSSSR

-233 VTIGKAGHKRV
+233 VTIGKVGHKRII
-244 VDAKPYM
+244 DAKPYM

-288 LEIEGLLDIYKDR
+288 LEIEGLLDLYKDR
-301 LTDKGHRKTKSLFP
+301 LTDKGHTKIKSLYP

-345 QKRNGEVD
+345 QKRNGMED
-353 TGELDEMD
+353 TEDIYSLDSLF
-361 NLLKSSADF
+361 NNSGVT
-370 DNAYLTAMLEGQE
+370 DNAYLSAMLNGQE

-396 TDNLTEKN
+396 TDVLTEKN
-404 QVMNIDEIARV
+404 QVMNLDEIARV

-439 ENLSRQRA
+439 DNLSRQRA
-447 EYIHRLLLD
+447 EYIRRLLLD
-456 RGVDDSRINTIYAG
+456 RGVDDSRVYTIYAG
-470 GINKYSPAEAN
+470 GIDKYSPAEAN
-481 RNTCEV
+481 RNTCVV

>member
-13 LALTATASGQS
+13 LALTASASGQS
-24 NEIDSS
+24 NEVDSS
-30 FVEPVTTSE
+30 YMEPVVTSD

-46 PTYLSNVSEGSGW
+46 PTYLRNVSEGSGW
-59 DRNWFLEVKGGMS
+59 DRNWFLEVKGGTS

-89 PALQVGIGKWFT
+89 PALQVGVGKWFT
-101 PAIGG
+101 PAVGG
-106 RVEFQGCQFK
+106 RIEFQGCQFK

-135 LTTFIRQNELGLS
+135 LTAFIRQNELGLS

-156 GVGMIHNSDWASG
+156 GIGMVHNSDWSSG
-169 SGSGKS
+169 NRS

-190 YRISNRLHLLAELSG
+190 YRITNRLHMLAELSG
-205 LTTMKNFDAIGSSSR
+205 MTTMKNFDAIGSSSR

-233 VTIGKAGHKRV
+233 VTIGKVGHKRII
-244 VDAKPYM
+244 DAKPYM

-288 LEIEGLLDIYKDR
+288 LEIEGLLDLYKDR
-301 LTDKGHRKTKSLFP
+301 LTDKGHTKIKSLYP

-345 QKRNGEVD
+345 QKRNGMED
-353 TGELDEMD
+353 TDDIYSLDSLF
-361 NLLKSSADF
+361 NNSGVT
-370 DNAYLTAMLEGQE
+370 DNAYLSAMLNGQE

-396 TDNLTEKN
+396 TDVLTEKN
-404 QVMNIDEIARV
+404 QVMNLDEIARV

-439 ENLSRQRA
+439 DNLSRQRA
-447 EYIHRLLLD
+447 EYIRRLLLD
-456 RGVDDSRINTIYAG
+456 RGVDDSRVYTIYAG
-470 GINKYSPAEAN
+470 GIDKYSPAEAN
-481 RNTCEV
+481 RNTCVV

>member
-13 LALTATASGQS
+13 LALTAPVSGQS
-24 NEIDSS
+24 NEVDSS
-30 FVEPVTTSE
+30 YMEPVVTSD

-46 PTYLSNVSEGSGW
+46 PTYLRNVSEDSGW
-59 DRNWFLEVKGGMS
+59 DRNWFLEVKGGTS

-89 PALQVGIGKWFT
+89 PALQVGVGKWFT
-101 PAIGG
+101 PAVGG
-106 RVEFQGCQFK
+106 RIEFQDCQFK

-135 LTTFIRQNELGLS
+135 LTAFIRQNELGLS

-156 GVGMIHNSDWASG
+156 GIGMVHNSDWSSG
-169 SGSGKS
+169 NRS

-190 YRISNRLHLLAELSG
+190 YRITNRLHLLAELSG
-205 LTTMKNFDAIGSSSR
+205 MTTMKNFDAIGSSSR

-233 VTIGKAGHKRV
+233 VTIGKVGHKRII
-244 VDAKPYM
+244 DAKPYM

-274 VHEDEQCMAEYRKI
+274 VHEDEQCITEYRKI
-288 LEIEGLLDIYKDR
+288 LEIEGLLDLYKDR
-301 LTDKGHRKTKSLFP
+301 LTDKGHTKIKSLYP

-345 QKRNGEVD
+345 QKRNGMED
-353 TGELDEMD
+353 TDDIYSLDSLF
-361 NLLKSSADF
+361 NNSGVT
-370 DNAYLTAMLEGQE
+370 DNAYLSAMLNGQE

-396 TDNLTEKN
+396 TDVLTEKN
-404 QVMNIDEIARV
+404 QVMNLDEIARV

-439 ENLSRQRA
+439 DNLSRQRA
-447 EYIHRLLLD
+447 EYIRRLLLD
-456 RGVDDSRINTIYAG
+456 RGVDDSRVYTIYAG
-470 GINKYSPAEAN
+470 GIDKYSPAEAN
-481 RNTCEV
+481 RNTCVV

>member
-13 LALTATASGQS
+13 LALTASASGQS
-24 NEIDSS
+24 NEVDSS
-30 FVEPVTTSE
+30 YMEPVITSD

-46 PTYLSNVSEGSGW
+46 PTYLRNVSEGSGW
-59 DRNWFLEVKGGMS
+59 DRNWFLEVKGGTS

-89 PALQVGIGKWFT
+89 PAVQVGIGKWFT
-101 PAIGG
+101 PAVGG
-106 RVEFQGCQFK
+106 RIEFQGCQFK

-135 LTTFIRQNELGLS
+135 LTAFIRQNELGLS

-156 GVGMIHNSDWASG
+156 GIGMVHNSDWSSG
-169 SGSGKS
+169 NRS

-190 YRISNRLHLLAELSG
+190 YRITNRLHLLAELSG
-205 LTTMKNFDAIGSSSR
+205 MTTMKNFDAIGSSSR

-233 VTIGKAGHKRV
+233 VTIGKVGHKRII
-244 VDAKPYM
+244 DAKPYM

-265 SRNRYLTKR
+265 SRNKYLTKR
-274 VHEDEQCMAEYRKI
+274 VHEDELCMAEYRKI
-288 LEIEGLLDIYKDR
+288 LEIEGLLDLYKDR
-301 LTDKGHRKTKSLFP
+301 LTDKGHTKIKSLYP

-345 QKRNGEVD
+345 QKRNGMED
-353 TGELDEMD
+353 TEDIYSLDSLF
-361 NLLKSSADF
+361 NNSGVT
-370 DNAYLTAMLEGQE
+370 DNAYLSAMLNGQE

-396 TDNLTEKN
+396 TDVLTEKN
-404 QVMNIDEIARV
+404 QVMNLDEIARV

-439 ENLSRQRA
+439 DNLSRQRA
-447 EYIHRLLLD
+447 EYIRRLLLD
-456 RGVDDSRINTIYAG
+456 RGVDDSRVYTIYAG
-470 GINKYSPAEAN
+470 GIDKYSPAEAN
-481 RNTCEV
+481 RNTCVV

>member
-13 LALTATASGQS
+13 LALTASASGQS
-24 NEIDSS
+24 NEVDSS
-30 FVEPVTTSE
+30 YMEPVVTSD

-46 PTYLSNVSEGSGW
+46 PTYLRNVSEGSGW
-59 DRNWFLEVKGGMS
+59 DRNWFLEVKGGTS

-89 PALQVGIGKWFT
+89 PALQVGVGKWFT
-101 PAIGG
+101 PAVGG
-106 RVEFQGCQFK
+106 RIEFQGCQFK

-135 LTTFIRQNELGLS
+135 LTAFISQNELGLS

-156 GVGMIHNSDWASG
+156 GIGMVHNSDWSSG
-169 SGSGKS
+169 NRS

-190 YRISNRLHLLAELSG
+190 YRITNRLHLLAELSG
-205 LTTMKNFDAIGSSSR
+205 MTTMKNFDAIGSSSR

-233 VTIGKAGHKRV
+233 VTIGKVGHKRII
-244 VDAKPYM
+244 DAKPYM

-274 VHEDEQCMAEYRKI
+274 VHEDEQCMSEYRKI
-288 LEIEGLLDIYKDR
+288 LEIEGLLDLYKDR
-301 LTDKGHRKTKSLFP
+301 LTDKGHTKIKSLYP

-345 QKRNGEVD
+345 QKRNGMED
-353 TGELDEMD
+353 TEDIYSLDSLF
-361 NLLKSSADF
+361 NNSGVT
-370 DNAYLTAMLEGQE
+370 DNAYLSAMLNGQE

-396 TDNLTEKN
+396 TDVLTEKN
-404 QVMNIDEIARV
+404 QVMNLDEIARV

-439 ENLSRQRA
+439 DNLSRQRA
-447 EYIHRLLLD
+447 EYIRRLLLD
-456 RGVDDSRINTIYAG
+456 RGVDDSRVYTIYAG
-470 GINKYSPAEAN
+470 GIDKYSPAEAN
-481 RNTCEV
+481 RNTCVV

>member
-13 LALTATASGQS
+13 LALTAPVSGQS
-24 NEIDSS
+24 NEVDSS
-30 FVEPVTTSE
+30 YMEPVVTSD

-46 PTYLSNVSEGSGW
+46 PTYLRNVSEDSGW
-59 DRNWFLEVKGGMS
+59 DRNWFLEVKGGTS

-89 PALQVGIGKWFT
+89 PALQVGVGKWFT
-101 PAIGG
+101 PAVGG
-106 RVEFQGCQFK
+106 RIEFQGCQFK

-135 LTTFIRQNELGLS
+135 LTAFIRQNELGLS

-156 GVGMIHNSDWASG
+156 GIGMVHNSDWSSG
-169 SGSGKS
+169 NRS

-190 YRISNRLHLLAELSG
+190 YRITNRLHLLAELSG
-205 LTTMKNFDAIGSSSR
+205 MTTMKNFDAIGSSSR

-233 VTIGKAGHKRV
+233 VTIGKVGHKRII
-244 VDAKPYM
+244 DAKPYM

-288 LEIEGLLDIYKDR
+288 LEIEGLLDLYKDR
-301 LTDKGHRKTKSLFP
+301 LTDKGHTKIKSLYP

-345 QKRNGEVD
+345 QKRNGMED
-353 TGELDEMD
+353 TDDIYSLDSLF
-361 NLLKSSADF
+361 NNSGVT
-370 DNAYLTAMLEGQE
+370 DNAYLSAMLNGQE

-396 TDNLTEKN
+396 TDVLTEKN
-404 QVMNIDEIARV
+404 QVMNLDEIARV

-439 ENLSRQRA
+439 DNLSRQRA
-447 EYIHRLLLD
+447 EYIRRLLLD
-456 RGVDDSRINTIYAG
+456 RGVDDSRIYTIYAG
-470 GINKYSPAEAN
+470 GIDKYSPAEAN
-481 RNTCEV
+481 RNTCVV

>member
-13 LALTATASGQS
+13 LALTAPVSGQS
-24 NEIDSS
+24 NEVDSS
-30 FVEPVTTSE
+30 YMEPVVTSD

-46 PTYLSNVSEGSGW
+46 PTYLRNVSEGSGW
-59 DRNWFLEVKGGMS
+59 VRNWFLEVKGGTS

-89 PALQVGIGKWFT
+89 PALQVGVGKWFT
-101 PAIGG
+101 PAVGG
-106 RVEFQGCQFK
+106 RIEFQGCQFK
-116 NAEFATMK
+116 NAEFSTMK

-135 LTTFIRQNELGLS
+135 LTAFIRQNELGLS

-156 GVGMIHNSDWASG
+156 GIGMVHNSDWSSG
-169 SGSGKS
+169 NRS

-190 YRISNRLHLLAELSG
+190 YRITNRLHLLAELSG
-205 LTTMKNFDAIGSSSR
+205 MTTMKNFDAIGSSSR

-233 VTIGKAGHKRV
+233 VTIGKVGHKRII
-244 VDAKPYM
+244 DAKPYM

-274 VHEDEQCMAEYRKI
+274 VHEDELCMAEYRKI
-288 LEIEGLLDIYKDR
+288 LEIEGLLDLYKDR
-301 LTDKGHRKTKSLFP
+301 LTDKGHTKIKSLYP

-345 QKRNGEVD
+345 QKRNGMED
-353 TGELDEMD
+353 TDDIYSLDSLF
-361 NLLKSSADF
+361 NNSGVT
-370 DNAYLTAMLEGQE
+370 DNAYLSAMLNGQE

-396 TDNLTEKN
+396 TDVLTEKN
-404 QVMNIDEIARV
+404 QVMNLDEIARV

-439 ENLSRQRA
+439 DNLSRQRA
-447 EYIHRLLLD
+447 EYIRRLLLD
-456 RGVDDSRINTIYAG
+456 RGVDDSRVYTIYAG
-470 GINKYSPAEAN
+470 GIDKYSPAEAN
-481 RNTCEV
+481 RNTCVV

>member
-13 LALTATASGQS
+13 LALTASASGQS
-24 NEIDSS
+24 NEVDSS
-30 FVEPVTTSE
+30 YMEPVITSD

-46 PTYLSNVSEGSGW
+46 PTYLRNVSEGSGW
-59 DRNWFLEVKGGMS
+59 DRNWFLEVKGGTS

-89 PALQVGIGKWFT
+89 PAVQVGIGKWFT
-101 PAIGG
+101 PAVGG
-106 RVEFQGCQFK
+106 RIEFQGCQFK

-135 LTTFIRQNELGLS
+135 LTAFISQNELGLS

-156 GVGMIHNSDWASG
+156 GIGMVHNSDWSSG
-169 SGSGKS
+169 NRS

-190 YRISNRLHLLAELSG
+190 YRITNRLHLLAELSG
-205 LTTMKNFDAIGSSSR
+205 MTTMKNFDAIGSSSR

-233 VTIGKAGHKRV
+233 VTIGKVGHKRII
-244 VDAKPYM
+244 DAKPYM

-288 LEIEGLLDIYKDR
+288 LEIEGLLDLYKDR
-301 LTDKGHRKTKSLFP
+301 LTDKGHTKIKSLYP

-345 QKRNGEVD
+345 QKRNGMED
-353 TGELDEMD
+353 TEDIYSLDSLF
-361 NLLKSSADF
+361 NNSGVT
-370 DNAYLTAMLEGQE
+370 DNAYLSAMLNGQE

-396 TDNLTEKN
+396 TDVLTEKN
-404 QVMNIDEIARV
+404 QVMNLDEIARV

-439 ENLSRQRA
+439 DNLSRQRA
-447 EYIHRLLLD
+447 EYIRRLLLD
-456 RGVDDSRINTIYAG
+456 RGVDDSRVYTIYAG
-470 GINKYSPAEAN
+470 GIDKYSPAEAN
-481 RNTCEV
+481 RNTCVV

>member
-24 NEIDSS
+24 NEVDSS
-30 FVEPVTTSE
+30 YMEPVITSD
-39 VMLQSLQ
+39 VMMQSLQ
-46 PTYLSNVSEGSGW
+46 PTYLRNVTEGSGW
-59 DRNWFLEVKGGMS
+59 DRNWFLEVKGGTS
-72 AFLGSPVGCG
+72 AFLGSPIGCG

-101 PAIGG
+101 PAVGG
-106 RVEFQGCQFK
+106 RIEFQGYQFK

-135 LTTFIRQNELGLS
+135 LTAFIRQNELGLS

-156 GVGMIHNSDWASG
+156 GVGMAHNSDWSNG
-169 SGSGKS
+169 NGS

-182 FAYGLEAR
+182 LAYGLEAR
-190 YRISNRLHLLAELSG
+190 YRLSNRLHLLAELSG
-205 LTTMKNFDAIGSSSR
+205 MTTMKNFDAIGSSSR

-233 VTIGKAGHKRV
+233 VTIGKVGHKRII
-244 VDAKPYM
+244 DAKPYM

-288 LEIEGLLDIYKDR
+288 LEIEGLLDLYKDR
-301 LTDKGHRKTKSLFP
+301 LTDKGHTKMKSLYP

-345 QKRNGEVD
+345 QKRNGVEETD
-353 TGELDEMD
+353 GIYSLDS
-361 NLLKSSADF
+361 LLNNSGVS
-370 DNAYLTAMLEGQE
+370 DNAYLNAILNGQE

-396 TDNLTEKN
+396 TDVLTEKN
-404 QVMNIDEIARV
+404 QVMNLDEIARI
-415 ANKHGLQVK
+415 ANKHSLQVK

-439 ENLSRQRA
+439 DNLSRQRA
-447 EYIHRLLLD
+447 EYIRRLLLD
-456 RGVDDSRINTIYAG
+456 RGVDDSRIYTIYAG
-470 GINKYSPAEAN
+470 GIDKYSPVEAN
-481 RNTCEV
+481 RNTCVV

>member
-13 LALTATASGQS
+13 LALTASASGQS
-24 NEIDSS
+24 NEVDSS
-30 FVEPVTTSE
+30 YMEPVITSD

-46 PTYLSNVSEGSGW
+46 PTYLRNVSEGSGW
-59 DRNWFLEVKGGMS
+59 DRNWFLEVKGGTS

-89 PALQVGIGKWFT
+89 PALQVGVGKWFT
-101 PAIGG
+101 PAVGG
-106 RVEFQGCQFK
+106 RIEFQGCQFK

-135 LTTFIRQNELGLS
+135 LTAFIRQNELGLS

-156 GVGMIHNSDWASG
+156 GIGMVHNSDWSSG
-169 SGSGKS
+169 NRS

-190 YRISNRLHLLAELSG
+190 YRITNRLHLLAELSG
-205 LTTMKNFDAIGSSSR
+205 MTTMKNFDAIGSSSR

-233 VTIGKAGHKRV
+233 VTIGEVGHKRII
-244 VDAKPYM
+244 DAKPYM

-274 VHEDEQCMAEYRKI
+274 VHEDELCMAEYRKI
-288 LEIEGLLDIYKDR
+288 LEIEGLLDLYKDR
-301 LTDKGHRKTKSLFP
+301 LTDKGHTKIKSLYP

-345 QKRNGEVD
+345 QKRNGMED
-353 TGELDEMD
+353 TDDIYSLDSLF
-361 NLLKSSADF
+361 NNSGVT
-370 DNAYLTAMLEGQE
+370 DNAYLSAMLNGQE

-396 TDNLTEKN
+396 TDVLTEKN
-404 QVMNIDEIARV
+404 QVMNLDEIARV

-439 ENLSRQRA
+439 DNLSRQRA
-447 EYIHRLLLD
+447 EYIRRLLLD
-456 RGVDDSRINTIYAG
+456 RGVDDSQVYTIYAG
-470 GINKYSPAEAN
+470 GIDKYSPAEAN
-481 RNTCEV
+481 RNTCVV

>member
-13 LALTATASGQS
+13 LALTASASGQS
-24 NEIDSS
+24 NEVDSS
-30 FVEPVTTSE
+30 YMEPVITSD

-46 PTYLSNVSEGSGW
+46 PTYLRNVSEGSGW
-59 DRNWFLEVKGGMS
+59 DRNWFLEVKGGTS

-89 PALQVGIGKWFT
+89 PAVQVGIGKWFT
-101 PAIGG
+101 PAVGG
-106 RVEFQGCQFK
+106 RIEFQGCQFK

-135 LTTFIRQNELGLS
+135 LTAFISQNELGLS

-156 GVGMIHNSDWASG
+156 GVGMVHNSDWSSEKG
-169 SGSGKS
+169 S

-190 YRISNRLHLLAELSG
+190 YRITNRLHLLAELSG
-205 LTTMKNFDAIGSSSR
+205 MTTMKNFDAIGSSSR

-233 VTIGKAGHKRV
+233 VTIGKVGHKRII
-244 VDAKPYM
+244 DAKPYM

-288 LEIEGLLDIYKDR
+288 LEIEGLLDLYKDR
-301 LTDKGHRKTKSLFP
+301 LTDKGHTKIKSLYP

-345 QKRNGEVD
+345 QKRNGVED
-353 TGELDEMD
+353 TEDIYSLDSLF
-361 NLLKSSADF
+361 NNSGVT
-370 DNAYLTAMLEGQE
+370 DNAYLSAMLNGQE

-396 TDNLTEKN
+396 TDVLTEKN
-404 QVMNIDEIARV
+404 QVMNLDEIARV

-439 ENLSRQRA
+439 DNLSRQRA
-447 EYIHRLLLD
+447 EYIRRLLLD
-456 RGVDDSRINTIYAG
+456 RGVDDSRVYTIYAG
-470 GINKYSPAEAN
+470 GIDKYSPAEAN
-481 RNTCEV
+481 RNTCVV

>member
-13 LALTATASGQS
+13 LALTASASGQS
-24 NEIDSS
+24 NEVDSS
-30 FVEPVTTSE
+30 YMEPVVTSD

-46 PTYLSNVSEGSGW
+46 PTYLRNVSEGSGW
-59 DRNWFLEVKGGMS
+59 DRNWFLEVKGGTS

-89 PALQVGIGKWFT
+89 PALQVGVGKWFT
-101 PAIGG
+101 PAVGG
-106 RVEFQGCQFK
+106 RIEFQGCQFK
-116 NAEFATMK
+116 NAEFSTMK

-135 LTTFIRQNELGLS
+135 LTAFIRQNELGLS

-156 GVGMIHNSDWASG
+156 GIGMVHNSDWSSG
-169 SGSGKS
+169 NRS

-190 YRISNRLHLLAELSG
+190 YRITNRLHMLAELSG
-205 LTTMKNFDAIGSSSR
+205 MTTMKNFDAIGSSSR

-233 VTIGKAGHKRV
+233 VTIGKVGHKRII
-244 VDAKPYM
+244 DAKPYM

-288 LEIEGLLDIYKDR
+288 LEIEGLLDLYKDR
-301 LTDKGHRKTKSLFP
+301 LTDKGHTKIKSLYP

-345 QKRNGEVD
+345 QKRNGMED
-353 TGELDEMD
+353 TDDIYSLDSLF
-361 NLLKSSADF
+361 NNSGVT
-370 DNAYLTAMLEGQE
+370 DNAYLSAMLNGQE

-396 TDNLTEKN
+396 TDVLTEKN
-404 QVMNIDEIARV
+404 QVMNLDEIARV

-439 ENLSRQRA
+439 DNLSRQRA
-447 EYIHRLLLD
+447 EYIRRLLLD
-456 RGVDDSRINTIYAG
+456 RGVDDSRVYTIYAG
-470 GINKYSPAEAN
+470 GIDKYSPAEAN
-481 RNTCEV
+481 RNTCVV